1 MASALCADGI
11 RTGFFHTM
19 DIRTEHQDSRT
30 LLSLTGRLDGQWSDH
45 LDRHIGELV
54 RTGRHRLALDLSA
67 VEFLSSAGIR
77 ALVSAQRQ
85 LGAVNGSLTV
95 VSVSEPVDKVL
106 SMVGLR
112 NVLVRPDPAAMPP
125 APAPGSAPTLAPL
138 VAVPPTQAPTAAPPP
153 APQADGPRRL
163 MLDSGTLDL
172 YTLAAATMTCAPQGE
187 PQSLAH
193 ARYTARDAKTTTI
206 GPQTVSL
213 GLGAFGNSFDDCQ
226 GFFGEYLAV
235 CGAAVSQPAE
245 RGASC
250 DFLVAQ
256 GDYLPEV
263 QTLYSLTCTGAFSH
277 LIRFDPPSSDG
288 KASEA
293 SATRGIEL
301 GELARQAL
309 ALTDSACAC
318 IVLIAE
324 SAGLIGAS
332 LRRSPAEP
340 GASTD
345 VFEFPGVRDWLSFS
359 TERLDAGSTVVAVG
373 IVGQAARLPEALAP
387 FMRPMGVHTNLVGH
401 VHGAPFKH
409 RPLPRGVIDL
419 ATSLRPLFDSET
431 AATVMHLLCDDRNPD
446 QIEDSRFL
454 RGACW
459 AAPLH

>member
-1 MASALCADGI
+1 
-11 RTGFFHTM
+11 M

-54 RTGRHRLALDLSA
+54 RTGQHRLALDLSA

-106 SMVGLR
+106 SMIGLR
-112 NVLVRPDPAAMPP
+112 NVLVSLDPAAMPP
-125 APAPGSAPTLAPL
+125 PRALESAPTPVPLA
-138 VAVPPTQAPTAAPPP
+138 AVTPTKAPTAPPP
-153 APQADGPRRL
+153 AAQGDGPRRL
-163 MLDSGTLDL
+163 VIDSGTLDIH
-172 YTLAAATMTCAPQGE
+172 TLAAATMTCTPQGQ

-193 ARYTARDAKTTTI
+193 ARYTACDATVTTI

-213 GLGAFGNSFDDCQ
+213 GLGAFGNSFEDCQ

-250 DFLVAQ
+250 DFLMAQ

-277 LIRFDPPSSDG
+277 LIRFDPPSSGGRRSD
-288 KASEA
+288 EP
-293 SATRGIEL
+293 ATRGIEL

-309 ALTDSACAC
+309 ALTGSACAC
-318 IVLIAE
+318 IVVIAE

-340 GASTD
+340 GAGTD
-345 VFEFPGVRDWLSFS
+345 LFDFPGVRDWLSFS

-373 IVGQAARLPEALAP
+373 IVAHATGLPEALAP
-387 FMRPMGVHTNLVGH
+387 FLRPMGVHTNLVGH

-419 ATSLRPLFDSET
+419 AASMRPLFDSET

>member
-1 MASALCADGI
+1 
-11 RTGFFHTM
+11 M

-106 SMVGLR
+106 SMIGLR
-112 NVLVRPDPAAMPP
+112 NVLVSLDPAAMPP
-125 APAPGSAPTLAPL
+125 PRAPESAPTPVPLAASRL
-138 VAVPPTQAPTAAPPP
+138 TEAPTAPPP
-153 APQADGPRRL
+153 AAQADGPRRL
-163 MLDSGTLDL
+163 VLDSGTLDIH
-172 YTLAAATMTCAPQGE
+172 TLAATTMTCTPQGQ

-193 ARYTARDAKTTTI
+193 ARYTARDATVTAI

-213 GLGAFGNSFDDCQ
+213 GLGAFGNSFEDCQ

-250 DFLVAQ
+250 DFLMAQ

-288 KASEA
+288 KRSDEP
-293 SATRGIEL
+293 ATRGIEL

-309 ALTDSACAC
+309 ALTGSACAC
-318 IVLIAE
+318 IVVIAE

-340 GASTD
+340 STGTD
-345 VFEFPGVRDWLSFS
+345 LFNFPGVRDWLSFS

-373 IVGQAARLPEALAP
+373 IVAQATGLPEALAP
-387 FMRPMGVHTNLVGH
+387 FLRPMGVHTNLVGH

-419 ATSLRPLFDSET
+419 AASLRPLFDSET

>member
-1 MASALCADGI
+1 
-11 RTGFFHTM
+11 M

-45 LDRHIGELV
+45 LDRHVSELV
-54 RTGRHRLALDLSA
+54 RAGRHRLALDLST
-67 VEFLSSAGIR
+67 VDFLSSAGIR

-85 LGAVNGSLTV
+85 LSAVNGTLTV
-95 VSVSEPVDKVL
+95 VSLSEPVDKVL

-112 NVLVRPDPAAMPP
+112 SMLVRLDPAVASETSAPVSAP
-125 APAPGSAPTLAPL
+125 ADAPAPVTHAAPLAVPIAPAPGA
-138 VAVPPTQAPTAAPPP
+138 QAE
-153 APQADGPRRL
+153 GPRRL
-163 MLDSGTLDL
+163 MLDSATLDIH
-172 YTLAAATMTCAPQGE
+172 TLAAATMTCVPQGH

-193 ARYTARDAKTTTI
+193 ARYTARDAQVTTI

-213 GLGAFGNSFDDCQ
+213 GLGAFGNSFEDCQ
-226 GFFGEYLAV
+226 NFFGEYLAV

-250 DFLVAQ
+250 DVLVAQ
-256 GDYLPEV
+256 GHYLPEV
-263 QTLYSLTCTGAFSH
+263 HTLYSLTCTGSFSH
-277 LIRFDPPSSDG
+277 LIRFDPPSSDVHP
-288 KASEA
+288 SDEA
-293 SATRGIEL
+293 STHGIDL
-301 GELARQAL
+301 SELARQAL
-309 ALTDSACAC
+309 ALTGNTCAC

-340 GASTD
+340 GNSGAL
-345 VFEFPGVRDWLSFS
+345 FEFPGVREWLSFS

-373 IVGQAARLPEALAP
+373 VVGDPTRIPEALAP
-387 FMRPMGVHTNLVGH
+387 FLRPMGAHSGLVGH

-409 RPLPRGVIDL
+409 RPLPRGVIEL
-419 ATSLRPLFDSET
+419 AASLRPLFDSDT

-446 QIEDSRFL
+446 QIEDSRFV

-459 AAPLH
+459 AAALN